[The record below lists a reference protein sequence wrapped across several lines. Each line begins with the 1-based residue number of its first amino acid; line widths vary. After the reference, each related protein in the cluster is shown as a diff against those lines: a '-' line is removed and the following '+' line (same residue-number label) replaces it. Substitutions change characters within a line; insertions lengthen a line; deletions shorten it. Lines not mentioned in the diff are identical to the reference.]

1 MVGGSPPKQTQWALQ
16 LDNSTGSLATVS
28 RSPAHGLPLSPS
40 HHLRQKPAESGSDR
54 GHEVSSLSDR
64 EVSRFLQDL
73 RDDISA
79 LHSTAEA
86 AAKAASLAAA
96 KASAAQNVAA
106 STHTAVAAQQQRS
119 QASPLV
125 RQQQDALES
134 LRADVAKMQEAMQA
148 HEQSVAP
155 GAAVIADTQ
164 VNKRSVLRPR
174 RLKQR
179 GTNLPAHTSSS
190 EQWQQRAS
198 EQRSPATGRV
208 DDHHAHDGWKE
219 GYDAVRG
226 KVYWYNLHTKE
237 TRWQDD
243 KPQIAAKPNGR
254 GQARGTCSL

>member
-1 MVGGSPPKQTQWALQ
+1 MAGGSPPKQTQWALQ
-16 LDNSTGSLATVS
+16 LDNSSGSLATVS
-28 RSPAHGLPLSPS
+28 RSPPHGLPLSPS
-40 HHLRQKPAESGSDR
+40 HHLRQKPPESGSDR
-54 GHEVSSLSDR
+54 GHEGSSLSD
-64 EVSRFLQDL
+64 VSRFLQDL

-79 LHSTAEA
+79 LHTTAEA

-164 VNKRSVLRPR
+164 VNKRSGLRPR
-174 RLKQR
+174 RSKQR

-243 KPQIAAKPNGR
+243 KPQMTAKPNER